1 MKQHVDSAMR
11 RLRQRLTLG
20 DLVYAVSQCSR
31 NCGEASLVVADLM
44 QRGIVRLSPRPKHIQ
59 ILPSTH

>member
-1 MKQHVDSAMR
+1 MKQHVGRVVR
-11 RLRQRLTLG
+11 RLTQRLTLG

-44 QRGIVRLSPRPKHIQ
+44 QRGIVRLTPQRRHIR
-59 ILPSTH
+59 ILASTH

>member
-1 MKQHVDSAMR
+1 MKQQVGRVVR

-20 DLVYAVSQCSR
+20 DLVYAVSERSR

-44 QRGIVRLSPRPKHIQ
+44 QRGIVRFSPQRKPIR
-59 ILPSTH
+59 ILLSTH